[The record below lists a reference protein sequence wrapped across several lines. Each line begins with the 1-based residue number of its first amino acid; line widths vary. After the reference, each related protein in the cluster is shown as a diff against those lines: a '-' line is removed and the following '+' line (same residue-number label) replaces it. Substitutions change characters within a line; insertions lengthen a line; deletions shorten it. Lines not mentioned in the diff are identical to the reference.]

1 MIGGICFFVL
11 SGGELASVR
20 RQAEGDEYLMLFS
33 RSRLQMFPSREGGLH
48 FLVFF
53 ILIPQIPGVAEN
65 YFYSKSNVAFL
76 LTGSSYASSISALN
90 FLNSNRRR
98 HLSVGKY
105 SIAQIFKIYTFYF
118 LTLINVIRRIS
129 LHCIN
134 QQKSEKSPDH
144 HPGLVSVC
152 QSVIFL
158 FRSEF
163 SGKRN
168 AVLIAAAV
176 CCVLTCLI
184 RDQSQLC

>member
-76 LTGSSYASSISALN
+76 VTGSSYASSMSALN
-90 FLNSNRRR
+90 FLNSNRGRPVSR
-98 HLSVGKY
+98 K
-105 SIAQIFKIYTFYF
+105 TFRCIDFQNLYF
-118 LTLINVIRRIS
+118 ILFNLDQGA
-129 LHCIN
+129 LHCIS
-134 QQKSEKSPDH
+134 QYKFEKSPDH

-168 AVLIAAAV
+168 AVLSAAAV